1 MEEIYANVDYVKPV
15 GLRPST
21 NQTSR
26 SGSDRRFL
34 GAVVLLLGLL
44 SFVLLAGLIGLG
56 VHHRDS
62 AAEHLAVREN
72 LTERLQASENK
83 TSSLSREIERLQTLS
98 NRVKTC
104 PDGWKRFECTCY
116 LVSVETASWE
126 RGWQDCTS
134 RGADLVIVDRA
145 EEQLTCCSHGLQIK
159 MDDMTVPQKMK
170 PEHLDR
176 PLVAGLQT
184 FLTKIAKKDTWIGL
198 MDRDQEGSWKWSD
211 GTPLTLAFWWTG
223 QPDNGGG
230 HPKYGEED
238 CAVITANM
246 GTDKNWNDLRCDA
259 SRPWICEKNAN

>member
-1 MEEIYANVDYVKPV
+1 
-15 GLRPST
+15 RPS
-21 NQTSR
+21 
-26 SGSDRRFL
+26 
-34 GAVVLLLGLL
+34 
-44 SFVLLAGLIGLG
+44 
-56 VHHRDS
+56 
-62 AAEHLAVREN
+62 
-72 LTERLQASENK
+72 
-83 TSSLSREIERLQTLS
+83 
-98 NRVKTC
+98 VKTC
-104 PDGWKRFECTCY
+104 PDGWKRFECTGY

-145 EEQLTCCSHGLQIK
+145 EE
-159 MDDMTVPQKMK
+159 
-170 PEHLDR
+170 
-176 PLVAGLQT
+176 QT

>member
-1 MEEIYANVDYVKPV
+1 TPRR
-15 GLRPST
+15 LTSST
-21 NQTSR
+21 
-26 SGSDRRFL
+26 
-34 GAVVLLLGLL
+34 
-44 SFVLLAGLIGLG
+44 
-56 VHHRDS
+56 
-62 AAEHLAVREN
+62 
-72 LTERLQASENK
+72 TERVFGILKFPRRTQVLSE
-83 TSSLSREIERLQTLS
+83 TLMS
-98 NRVKTC
+98 
-104 PDGWKRFECTCY
+104 FCTGY

-145 EEQLTCCSHGLQIK
+145 EEQVLIIFL
-159 MDDMTVPQKMK
+159 
-170 PEHLDR
+170 HLE
-176 PLVAGLQT
+176 QT